1 MTNNQS
7 EKQYSEGP
15 KELLT
20 PAQLSRRL
28 AVPTA
33 TLAFWRATN
42 QGPSFLKIGRH
53 VRYDAQDVDNWLLYR
68 RGGNNA

>member
-1 MTNNQS
+1 MTSNQS
-7 EKQYSEGP
+7 EKQFSEVA

-20 PAQLSRRL
+20 PAQLSWRL

-68 RGGNNA
+68 RGGKDA